1 MVLSVRLSIIYQTHI
16 YVTITYQQCSK
27 CNIINR
33 ELSRTWESICDIM
46 KIITNLKKTSTKIRA
61 NQFCRYSYYFYL
73 YTVLTDKMYL
83 PIHKDVLVS
92 YIAQTNNSSLSF
104 SNFICIN

>member
-1 MVLSVRLSIIYQTHI
+1 
-16 YVTITYQQCSK
+16 
-27 CNIINR
+27 
-33 ELSRTWESICDIM
+33 M
-46 KIITNLKKTSTKIRA
+46 KIKQSCYGTIKIQRNPDSTI
-61 NQFCRYSYYFYL
+61 YYYFYL

-83 PIHKDVLVS
+83 LIHKDVLVS

>member
-1 MVLSVRLSIIYQTHI
+1 
-16 YVTITYQQCSK
+16 
-27 CNIINR
+27 
-33 ELSRTWESICDIM
+33 M
-46 KIITNLKKTSTKIRA
+46 KIKQSSYGTIKIQRNPDSTI
-61 NQFCRYSYYFYL
+61 YYYFYL

-104 SNFICIN
+104 SNFICIY